1 MKNAITL
8 VVPGLFAA
16 EPTADVPLRAPAL
29 EFLLSRA
36 EASEPELAG
45 ADYYTRLLWLFG
57 IRTQPGEEAPVAA
70 ISHLIDFDTGHEGV
84 WIRADPVSLRPDLH
98 RLVLYD
104 AFPLEQQ
111 QALALA
117 QEVSTVLADQGWHID
132 IGRDVRRWYVRLD
145 ELPGLRTHP
154 PREALGRH
162 VDPFLPQG
170 PEAMRWHGIINA
182 IQMALH
188 DCAVN
193 RARERSGFLPINSV
207 WFWGAGALPSPVS
220 SSWIRLVSEEAFALG
235 LAKLCQC
242 PISRGTGVGVSE
254 CFDDE
259 GEVLVALSTE
269 LLQPNDVEAWKT
281 LIETLDSDWVD
292 PILRRLKADR
302 LNTVTLDTLDKVYRL
317 SAAGMRRFWRRKRPL
332 RAYLRPRSPQAQGIS
347 PIP

>member
-16 EPTADVPLRAPAL
+16 EPTADVPLRASAL

-36 EASEPELAG
+36 EASEPEPVG

-57 IRTQPGEEAPVAA
+57 VRTQPSEEAPVAA
-70 ISHLIDFDTGHEGV
+70 ISHLIDFDTGHEGF

-104 AFPLEQQ
+104 AFPLEQE

-132 IGRDVRRWYVRLD
+132 IGRDVRRWYIRLD
-145 ELPGLRTHP
+145 ELPRLRTHP
-154 PREALGRH
+154 PREAWGRH

-193 RARERSGFLPINSV
+193 QARERSGVLPINSV
-207 WFWGAGALPSPVS
+207 WFWGAGALPSPAS
-220 SSWIRLVSEEAFALG
+220 SPWSRLVSDEAFALG
-235 LAKLCQC
+235 LAKLCHC
-242 PISRGTGVGVSE
+242 PISRATGVSE

-259 GEVLVALSTE
+259 GQVLVALSTE
-269 LLQPNDVEAWKT
+269 LLPPNDVEAWKT
-281 LIETLDSDWVD
+281 LVETLDGDWVD
-292 PILRRLKADR
+292 PILRRLKSGR
-302 LNTVTLDTLDKVYRL
+302 LSTVTLDTLDKVYRL
-317 SAAGMRRFWRRKRPL
+317 TAAGMRRFWRRKRPL
-332 RAYLRPRSPQAQGIS
+332 RAYLRSSSPQAQGIS